1 MECAMRSIVKL
12 LWVCVLLSISLSA
25 ESCGGFK
32 LIADPLEVVA
42 RDAAFFDRT
51 ESRDGRMTVSPV
63 LMDAS
68 VPTSDVPL
76 PFDVATQSTLD
87 AMAVSDRVSFND
99 TMLPDRMTPVDVR
112 ASPDIPPVS
121 EMFQSAVLS
130 PTTCHGRTL
139 NLPNTFFQP
148 GLAAWHFCYVTPDPH
163 DREDGGAAPMRPAS
177 VSFQVG
183 RGDSVSTLLPMVT
196 ASAPLTAN
204 PWTASVAVALPTNFN
219 LPRFNVRQDPP
230 IGLLGVLWALDG
242 DGRGGLRER
251 GTLRV
256 WRVAADGQQMEVL
269 LAELFLV
276 CGGSRAL
283 SDMPTGNYVPQGM
296 CPTVLMSCMPGP
308 YHCQ

>member
-1 MECAMRSIVKL
+1 MRYVRVLVWICLVLFFPVHLAGCADFSLIGDGLEEVRRDVPRSEVSL
-12 LWVCVLLSISLSA
+12 VDLPLSSDAGLDTSFSYDLPFSQDSLSSPA
-25 ESCGGFK
+25 
-32 LIADPLEVVA
+32 LDA
-42 RDAAFFDRT
+42 READAAEEVGVDT
-51 ESRDGRMTVSPV
+51 PMVNAYP
-63 LMDAS
+63 
-68 VPTSDVPL
+68 
-76 PFDVATQSTLD
+76 
-87 AMAVSDRVSFND
+87 AM
-99 TMLPDRMTPVDVR
+99 
-112 ASPDIPPVS
+112 
-121 EMFQSAVLS
+121 VLS

-139 NLPNTFFQP
+139 HLPDMFFQT
-148 GLAAWHFCYVTPDPH
+148 GLVAWHFCYVTPDPH

-204 PWTASVAVALPTNFN
+204 PWMASVAVALPTNFN

>member
-1 MECAMRSIVKL
+1 MRSIIKL

-42 RDAAFFDRT
+42 RDAASFDRA
-51 ESRDGRMTVSPV
+51 ESRDGGMAVPPI

-68 VPTSDVPL
+68 VPSSDV
-76 PFDVATQSTLD
+76 VSQSTLD
-87 AMAVSDRVSFND
+87 VLTVSDRVTFND
-99 TMLPDRMTPVDVR
+99 TMQPDRMMPVDVR
-112 ASPDIPPVS
+112 ASPDIPSVS
-121 EMFQSAVLS
+121 EMFQSVVLS

-148 GLAAWHFCYVTPDPH
+148 GLAAWHFCYVTPDPR

-183 RGDSVSTLLPMVT
+183 RGDSVAALLPMVM

-204 PWTASVAVALPTNFN
+204 PWTASVAVALPTDFS

-230 IGLLGVLWALDG
+230 IGLLGVFWALDG

-269 LAELFLV
+269 LDELFLV
-276 CGGSRAL
+276 CGGTQAL
-283 SDMPTGNYVPQGM
+283 AGMPSGNYVPQGM
-296 CPTVLMSCMPGP
+296 CPMPLMACMPGP